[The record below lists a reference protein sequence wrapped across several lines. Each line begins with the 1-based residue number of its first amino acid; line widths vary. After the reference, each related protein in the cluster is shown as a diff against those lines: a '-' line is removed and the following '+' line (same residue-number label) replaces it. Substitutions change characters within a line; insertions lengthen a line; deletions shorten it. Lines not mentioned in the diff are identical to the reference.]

1 MLPPIFCP
9 RNNPT
14 NSLSGNLLPLKSPLV
29 CLPHTAAHE
38 LASSLVDQTY
48 RVFVALP
55 PSYAAS
61 GKTYP
66 VLYSLDANGSFALIR
81 DIVHALL
88 LGPEIPELL
97 VVGIGYPADSYVA
110 TQAVRNRDFTPT
122 ADEAPYQALRER
134 RPAAPPYAGSGGAPN
149 FLRFICE
156 ELMPF
161 IARHYRVDPSDATL
175 YGHSL
180 GGLFALHTLFHATS
194 AFQRYLV
201 SSPSLWWDRRML
213 FEAEAQYAA
222 THADLAARVFLSAG
236 GLEEPPDSTFQMI
249 SNVKALVEQLRDR
262 CYPSLAL
269 TSHVFDDET
278 HLSVSPSAITRGL
291 RTLYV

>member
-1 MLPPIFCP
+1 M
-9 RNNPT
+9 
-14 NSLSGNLLPLKSPLV
+14 PLESPLV
-29 CLPHTAAHE
+29 CLPNTTVHE
-38 LASSLVDQTY
+38 LASSLVNQIY

-55 PSYAAS
+55 PNYASS
-61 GKTYP
+61 GKIYP
-66 VLYSLDANGSFALIR
+66 VLYTLDANGSFAMIR

-88 LGPEIPELL
+88 LGPELPDML

-149 FLRFICE
+149 FLRFIRD
-156 ELMPF
+156 ELMPL
-161 IARHYRVDPSDATL
+161 IVGQYRVDPGDATL

-180 GGLFALHTLFHATS
+180 GGLFALYTLFQATP

-201 SSPSLWWDRRML
+201 SSPSLWWDKRMML
-213 FEAEAQYAA
+213 QAEAHYAA
-222 THADLAARVFLSAG
+222 TQPDLAARVFLSAG
-236 GLEEPPDSTFQMI
+236 GLEEPPDSAFQII
-249 SNVKALVEQLRDR
+249 SNVRTLAEQLRGR
-262 CYPSLAL
+262 HYTSLSL
-269 TSHVFDDET
+269 TTHIFDGET